1 MNTRWMAEHY
11 GSGGSMDNPTDLF
24 EIVTECGS
32 KRIAEAVDAKDA
44 MLIAAAPEMLR
55 ALQYI
60 ILETGNDVAGL
71 PRDDALDLIGEIAD
85 VARAAIRKA
94 GVEA

>member
-1 MNTRWMAEHY
+1 
-11 GSGGSMDNPTDLF
+11 MDNPTDLF

-44 MLIAAAPEMLR
+44 MLIAAAPELLSALR
-55 ALQYI
+55 SA
-60 ILETGNDVAGL
+60 VAVIESVGA
-71 PRDDALDLIGEIAD
+71 DASRQ
-85 VARAAIRKA
+85 RAAIRKA

>member
-44 MLIAAAPEMLR
+44 MLIAAAPELLSALR
-55 ALQYI
+55 SA
-60 ILETGNDVAGL
+60 VAVIESVGA
-71 PRDDALDLIGEIAD
+71 DASRQ
-85 VARAAIRKA
+85 RAAIRKA